1 MLNPPFNLA
10 KILRFEG
17 AMIHSKVD
25 IFAKFGWWL
34 NIHGQTFDWPRV
46 KLIDAERWIW
56 SVVHNFKSM
65 CKIHW
70 MSVTSSCC

>member
-10 KILRFEG
+10 KILIFEG

-34 NIHGQTFDWPRV
+34 KKTMNLQ
-46 KLIDAERWIW
+46 A
-56 SVVHNFKSM
+56 S
-65 CKIHW
+65 
-70 MSVTSSCC
+70 